1 MNKSIETSRSLPYE
15 KTTKQSMTANRK
27 NEIKSFSTEMVPL
40 KLSASFTQQVEM
52 STTSQPVSADT
63 DNVWTGT
70 ISDLNDNFETTM
82 AENKM
87 TTLPVVSEN
96 TLGTDETMD
105 LKNNNLHNY
114 TSVGML
120 ETTFMTYTT
129 QSVKDVEN
137 TEKVSSGQAQAIEKT
152 VSTTVDINSPLSS
165 AKEGAGGLEKTP
177 SDDQTT
183 TETTEQLH
191 GEMTSTVYNTE
202 KMVPSTN
209 QTTVQGKSYKSF
221 LDTVKDK
228 QKSLYES
235 LSNDSN
241 VFESTTAFTNI
252 SEHAN
257 DQTVADVPLELEFV
271 TNPLSVS
278 SDTNSIA
285 TSSSTVATS
294 ILHVDSS
301 ALSSD
306 VLEHPVT
313 KPLTVC
319 QCGTQHDSVP
329 QLPSGYHIY
338 PGTVF
343 TFLSNSLLYV
353 LATI

>member
-15 KTTKQSMTANRK
+15 KTTKQSTTANRM
-27 NEIKSFSTEMVPL
+27 NEIKSYSTDMVPV

-63 DNVWTGT
+63 DNVRTGT

-120 ETTFMTYTT
+120 ETTFMTNTT

-152 VSTTVDINSPLSS
+152 VSTTVDINNPLSS

-177 SDDQTT
+177 SDVQTSK
-183 TETTEQLH
+183 ETTDQLH
-191 GEMTSTVYNTE
+191 GKMTATDSITE
-202 KMVPSTN
+202 KNDPNTN

-228 QKSLYES
+228 QKTLES

-241 VFESTTAFTNI
+241 VLESTTAFTNI

-257 DQTVADVPLELEFV
+257 DPTVADIPLELEFV
-271 TNPLSVS
+271 TNSLSVS

-285 TSSSTVATS
+285 TSPSTVATS

-306 VLEHPVT
+306 VMEHPVT

-338 PGTVF
+338 PGIVF
-343 TFLSNSLLYV
+343 
-353 LATI
+353 